1 MSESKER
8 RIEDLPRIEEELTP
22 EEAEQVEGG
31 VKIDFSR
38 GAVATLGSSPTTLDT
53 SVSPTLTQTDS
64 LEKY

>member
-31 VKIDFSR
+31 TKIGFSR
-38 GAVATLGSSPTTLDT
+38 GAVATLGTSPTTLDT
-53 SVSPTLTQTDS
+53 STSPTLDKTDS
-64 LEKY
+64 M